1 MRHQNDNQQREK
13 LWKVGQQLVAIA
25 SELVELWM
33 PLAMGVDMVETAI
46 ATRSTV
52 GDALQAAA
60 EAHASNGALDEVLVA
75 RSAPT
80 LGESWQSS

>member
-1 MRHQNDNQQREK
+1 MDSAYAFVAREA
-13 LWKVGQQLVAIA
+13 VPTAV
-25 SELVELWM
+25 
-33 PLAMGVDMVETAI
+33 AMGVDMVETAI